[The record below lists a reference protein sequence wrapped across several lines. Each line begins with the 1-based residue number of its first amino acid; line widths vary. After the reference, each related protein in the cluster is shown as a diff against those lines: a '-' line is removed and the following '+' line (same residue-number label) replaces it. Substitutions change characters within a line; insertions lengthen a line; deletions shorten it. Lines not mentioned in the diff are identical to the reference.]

1 MFDAEHRLVLC
12 NDRYLAMFGVSRE
25 SVVPGIGVLELFQQV
40 ECAGVFAAGPA
51 ERMHQ
56 YYRARVSAFVGFG
69 LRDLIAKQL
78 HQIEYVKTFL
88 SLDVPT
94 RFIDTY
100 VNLSLKQGK
109 FQVRDDDVGM
119 LADSYRRVIVLGTAG
134 SGKSMF
140 MRYMVHLLT
149 HNSNRVPILIELR
162 NYNSFSGSDFVDFIY
177 DLTRAEQAVS
187 RDLLISLLKKGGF
200 VFLLDGLDEVD
211 FDRRPHIEKEIDS
224 LVRRF
229 NENSFVVTSRPADN
243 IPNWPHFQILNIQ
256 PLSLSAA
263 KLLVK
268 KSFFDEEIKR
278 AVCSANGCV
287 GSYSSELPFESFAY
301 YDYASVVQGRDQNSI
316 EEECIL
322 FCRFRRIVLQ
332 T

>member
-1 MFDAEHRLVLC
+1 
-12 NDRYLAMFGVSRE
+12 
-25 SVVPGIGVLELFQQV
+25 
-40 ECAGVFAAGPA
+40 
-51 ERMHQ
+51 
-56 YYRARVSAFVGFG
+56 
-69 LRDLIAKQL
+69 
-78 HQIEYVKTFL
+78 
-88 SLDVPT
+88 
-94 RFIDTY
+94 
-100 VNLSLKQGK
+100 
-109 FQVRDDDVGM
+109 
-119 LADSYRRVIVLGTAG
+119 
-134 SGKSMF
+134 
-140 MRYMVHLLT
+140 MVHLLT